1 MRMKSMKLLAV
12 AVFALLTVGCATKPT
27 LYQWGGYDELLYR
40 SYKSPDRTEAMR
52 VGLETNVAAL
62 EKGHAVVPPGMYAE
76 IGTIYLEKGDRATAV
91 SYYKKERDAWAES
104 KTLMDSMIKT
114 LETKPQGA
122 PQ

>member
-1 MRMKSMKLLAV
+1 MSMKLMKLLAV
-12 AVFALLTVGCATKPT
+12 AIFALLTVGCATKPN

-52 VGLETNVAAL
+52 VGLETHVAAL
-62 EKGHAVVPPGMYAE
+62 EKAHAVVPPGIYAE
-76 IGTIYLEKGDRATAV
+76 VGTIYLEKGDRITAV

-104 KTLMDSMIKT
+104 KTLMDSMIKS